1 MTVEEYACQRYGVDV
16 QEYTNFIE
24 TCSLNRAL
32 TEEDFGKEK
41 SDDFYSVLSFID
53 GFTAA
58 RLTKENIEI

>member
-1 MTVEEYACQRYGVDV
+1 MTIEEFACKRYGVDV
-16 QEYTNFIE
+16 EEYINFIE

-32 TEEDFGKEK
+32 IEEDYGEEK

-58 RLTKENIEI
+58 RLTKENVEI